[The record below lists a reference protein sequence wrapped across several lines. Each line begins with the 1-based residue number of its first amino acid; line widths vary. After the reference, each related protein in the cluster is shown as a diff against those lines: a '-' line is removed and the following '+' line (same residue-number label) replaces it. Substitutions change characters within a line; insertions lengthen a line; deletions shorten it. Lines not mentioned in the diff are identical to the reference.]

1 MSQNHRLP
9 LPDCAA
15 CAPLLPLVA
24 HDLLSEE
31 QATALH
37 AHLATC
43 PSCRAELATY
53 DQAEDALRH
62 AFSVSPGVMPPLSKE
77 QIMHALTGR
86 PALAAASSA
95 GSVLRVAT

>member
-31 QATALH
+31 QAIALH

-53 DQAEDALRH
+53 DQAEDALRQ
-62 AFSVSPGVMPPLSKE
+62 AFG
-77 QIMHALTGR
+77 
-86 PALAAASSA
+86 
-95 GSVLRVAT
+95 